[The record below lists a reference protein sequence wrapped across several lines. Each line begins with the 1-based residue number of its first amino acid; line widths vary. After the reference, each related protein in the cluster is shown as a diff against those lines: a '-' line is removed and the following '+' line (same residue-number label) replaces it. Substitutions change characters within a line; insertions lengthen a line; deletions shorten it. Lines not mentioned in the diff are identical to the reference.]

1 LFTNKWLLAK
11 NRAAHFKL
19 QKADLSKR
27 RKELSKTCAEG
38 KLIQRRPD
46 MLDEREIAEK
56 AGKKPIEEIAQKLG
70 LDPES
75 LEKFGKYKA
84 KISPD
89 GLLPKNQKKGKLIMA
104 TAMSPTPAGEGKTTT
119 SIGLADAMNRLGIKT
134 TVALREPSLGPV
146 FGMKGGATGGGY
158 AQVVPSEEI
167 NLHFTGDIHA
177 ITAAHNLLAAMVDNR
192 LHFDG
197 SCGLLDCRRVTWKR
211 VMDMD
216 DRVLREI
223 VVGIG
228 GPLRGIARETGFDIT
243 AASEIMAIFCLSE
256 GMADLKERL
265 GNILIGY
272 SDDRQPVFARS
283 IKAQGAMAALLK
295 DALKPNLVQTL
306 EGTPA
311 VIHGGPFANIAHG
324 TNSILATRLALGL
337 SDFVITESGFGSE
350 LGAEKFFDIVVR
362 TGHVPPPDAC
372 VLVAT
377 IRALKFHGGVKLEDV
392 NEENLEAVEKGFEN
406 LEKHMENMR
415 TFGIPFVVAIN
426 RFPSDT
432 PAEIEKTKKLC
443 QENRARVALS
453 EVYARGGEGGEEL
466 ANEILKAIDE
476 DNNTFQFLYE
486 LDVPLIDKIEAVAK
500 KIYGASNVAMEGKIR
515 RKIRRI
521 EKRGFGNLPVCI
533 AKTQYSLS
541 DDDEALGRPRDFTL
555 IVTDASLSAG
565 AGFVVI
571 YCGDIMT
578 MPGLPKI
585 PSAEKIDVTEDEKI
599 TGLS

>member
-1 LFTNKWLLAK
+1 
-11 NRAAHFKL
+11 
-19 QKADLSKR
+19 
-27 RKELSKTCAEG
+27 
-38 KLIQRRPD
+38 
-46 MLDEREIAEK
+46 
-56 AGKKPIEEIAQKLG
+56 
-70 LDPES
+70 
-75 LEKFGKYKA
+75 
-84 KISPD
+84 
-89 GLLPKNQKKGKLIMA
+89 
-104 TAMSPTPAGEGKTTT
+104 
-119 SIGLADAMNRLGIKT
+119 
-134 TVALREPSLGPV
+134 
-146 FGMKGGATGGGY
+146 MKGGATGGGY
-158 AQVVPSEEI
+158 AQVVPSDEI

-256 GMADLKERL
+256 GLADLKERL

-272 SDDRQPVFARS
+272 SPDRQPVFARS
-283 IKAQGAMAALLK
+283 IKAQGAMTALLK
-295 DALKPNLVQTL
+295 EALKPNLVQTL

-311 VIHGGPFANIAHG
+311 LIHGGPFANIAHG
-324 TNSILATRLALGL
+324 TNSIIATRLALGL
-337 SDFVITESGFGSE
+337 SDFVITESGFGSD

-362 TGHVPPPDAC
+362 TGHIPPPDAC

-377 IRALKFHGGVKLEDV
+377 IRALKFHGGVKLEDIDQ
-392 NEENLEAVEKGFEN
+392 ENLEAVEKGFVN
-406 LEKHMENMR
+406 LAKHMENMR
-415 TFGIPFVVAIN
+415 TFGVPFVVAIN

-432 PAEIEKTKKLC
+432 PAEIEKVKKLC
-443 QENRARVALS
+443 QENGARVALS

-466 ANEILKAIDE
+466 ANEILDAIEE
-476 DNNTFQFLYE
+476 DKNTFQYLYE

-500 KIYGASNVAMEGKIR
+500 KIYGASNVAMEGKIG

-541 DDDEALGRPRDFTL
+541 DDDEALGRPKDFTL
-555 IVTDASLSAG
+555 IVTDVSLSAG
-565 AGFVVI
+565 AGFVVV
-571 YCGDIMT
+571 YCGDVMT
-578 MPGLPKI
+578 MPGLPKT
-585 PSAEKIDVTEDEKI
+585 PSADKIDITEDGKI

>member
-1 LFTNKWLLAK
+1 
-11 NRAAHFKL
+11 
-19 QKADLSKR
+19 
-27 RKELSKTCAEG
+27 
-38 KLIQRRPD
+38 

-56 AGKKPIEEIAQKLG
+56 AGMKPIEEIAQKLG
-70 LDPES
+70 LEPDS

-84 KISPD
+84 KIFSD
-89 GLLPKNQKKGKLIMA
+89 EESRESERKGKLIMV

-119 SIGLADAMNRLGIKT
+119 SIGLADAMNRLGKKT

-158 AQVVPSEEI
+158 AQVVPSDEI

-216 DRVLREI
+216 DRVLRE
-223 VVGIG
+223 VVIGIG

-256 GMADLKERL
+256 GLADLKERL

-272 SDDRQPVFARS
+272 SPDRQPVFARS
-283 IKAQGAMAALLK
+283 IKAAGAMAALLK

-311 VIHGGPFANIAHG
+311 LIHGGPFANIAHG
-324 TNSILATRLALGL
+324 TNTVIATRLALQL
-337 SDFVITESGFGSE
+337 SDFVITESGFGSD

-362 TGHVPPPDAC
+362 TGHIPPPDAC

-377 IRALKFHGGVKLEDV
+377 IRALKFHGGVKLEDIDQ
-392 NEENLEAVEKGFEN
+392 ENLDALEKGFVN

-415 TFGIPFVVAIN
+415 TFGIPFVVAVN

-432 PAEIEKTKKLC
+432 PAEIEKVKNLC
-443 QENRARVALS
+443 QDKKAKVALS
-453 EVYARGGEGGEEL
+453 EVYSRGGEGGEEL
-466 ANEILKAIDE
+466 AAEIVKAIDE
-476 DNNTFQFLYE
+476 DKNTFQFLYE
-486 LDVPLIDKIEAVAK
+486 LEMPLIDKIEAVAK
-500 KIYGASNVAMEGKIR
+500 NIYGASAVAMEGKTR
-515 RKIRRI
+515 RKIRGF
-521 EKRGFGNLPVCI
+521 EKRGFENLPVCI

-565 AGFVVI
+565 AGFVVV

-578 MPGLPKI
+578 MPGLPKT
-585 PSAEKIDVTEDEKI
+585 PSAEKIDVSEDNKI
-599 TGLS
+599 IGLS

>member
-1 LFTNKWLLAK
+1 
-11 NRAAHFKL
+11 
-19 QKADLSKR
+19 
-27 RKELSKTCAEG
+27 
-38 KLIQRRPD
+38 

-56 AGKKPIEEIAQKLG
+56 AGIKPIEEIARKLG
-70 LDPES
+70 LDPDS
-75 LEKFGKYKA
+75 LEEYGKYKA
-84 KISPD
+84 KISLA
-89 GLLPKNQKKGKLIMA
+89 GSIGERGKSGKLIMV

-119 SIGLADAMNRLGIKT
+119 SIGLADALNRSGKKT

-158 AQVVPSEEI
+158 AQVAPSDEI

-177 ITAAHNLLAAMVDNR
+177 ITSAHNLLAAMVDNR

-211 VMDMD
+211 VLDMD
-216 DRVLREI
+216 DRVLRD
-223 VVGIG
+223 VVIGIG

-243 AASEIMAIFCLSE
+243 AASEVMAIFCLSE
-256 GMADLKERL
+256 GLADLKERC

-272 SDDRQPVFARS
+272 SPDGQPVFARA
-283 IKAQGAMAALLK
+283 IKAAGAMAALLK
-295 DALKPNLVQTL
+295 DAIKPNLVQTL

-311 VIHGGPFANIAHG
+311 LIHGGPFANIAHG
-324 TNSILATRLALGL
+324 TNSIIATRLALHL
-337 SDFVITESGFGSE
+337 SDFVVTESGFGSD

-362 TGHVPPPDAC
+362 TGHIPPPNAC

-377 IRALKFHGGVKLEDV
+377 VRALKYHGGVKLENID
-392 NEENLEAVEKGFEN
+392 EENLEALEKGFEN
-406 LEKHMENMR
+406 LGKHVANMR
-415 TFGIPFVVAIN
+415 LFGVPLVVAVN

-432 PAEIEKTKKLC
+432 PAEIERVKKLC
-443 QENRARVALS
+443 RDTQTRVALS

-466 ANEILKAIDE
+466 AGQILGAIQE
-476 DNNTFQFLYE
+476 DANDFQFLYE
-486 LDVPLIDKIEAVAK
+486 ESLPLIEKIETVAK
-500 KIYGASNVAMEGKIR
+500 KIYGAAAVAMEGKTR

-521 EKRGFGNLPVCI
+521 EKMGFGNLPVCI

-541 DDDEALGRPRDFTL
+541 GDDEALGEPKDFTL
-555 IVTDASLSAG
+555 IVTDVSLSAG
-565 AGFVVI
+565 AGFVVV

-585 PSAEKIDVTEDEKI
+585 PSAEKIDITEDGRI

>member
-1 LFTNKWLLAK
+1 
-11 NRAAHFKL
+11 
-19 QKADLSKR
+19 
-27 RKELSKTCAEG
+27 
-38 KLIQRRPD
+38 

-56 AGKKPIEEIAQKLG
+56 AGMKPIEEIAEKLG
-70 LDPES
+70 LDPDS

-84 KISPD
+84 KISLD
-89 GLLPKNQKKGKLIMA
+89 NILPESGKRGKLIMA

-119 SIGLADAMNRLGIKT
+119 SIGLADAMNRLGKKT

-146 FGMKGGATGGGY
+146 FGMKGGATGGGF

-177 ITAAHNLLAAMVDNR
+177 ITSAHNLLAAMVDNR

-216 DRVLREI
+216 DRVLRDI

-243 AASEIMAIFCLSE
+243 AASEVMAIFCLSE
-256 GMADLKERL
+256 GLAELKERL

-272 SDDRQPVFARS
+272 SPDGQPMFARS
-283 IKAQGAMAALLK
+283 IRAQGAMTALLK
-295 DALKPNLVQTL
+295 DAIKPNLVQTL

-311 VIHGGPFANIAHG
+311 LIHGGPFANIAHG
-324 TNSILATRLALGL
+324 TNSIIATRLALGL
-337 SDFVITESGFGSE
+337 SDFVITESGFGSD

-377 IRALKFHGGVKLEDV
+377 IRALKFHGGVKLEEINQEHID
-392 NEENLEAVEKGFEN
+392 AVEKGFEN
-406 LEKHMENMR
+406 LTKHMENMQ
-415 TFGIPFVVAIN
+415 TFGVPFVVAIN

-432 PAEIEKTKKLC
+432 PAEIEKVKKLC
-443 QENRARVALS
+443 QDNGARAALS

-466 ANEILKAIDE
+466 ANEILRAIEE
-476 DNNTFQFLYE
+476 DQNTFQFLYE
-486 LDVPLIDKIEAVAK
+486 LDIPLIDKIEAVAK

-515 RKIRRI
+515 RKIHRI
-521 EKRGFGNLPVCI
+521 EKLGFRNLPVCI

-541 DDDEALGRPRDFTL
+541 GDDEALGRPRDFTL

-565 AGFVVI
+565 AGFVVV

-585 PSAEKIDVTEDEKI
+585 PSAEKIDVAEDNKI

>member
-1 LFTNKWLLAK
+1 
-11 NRAAHFKL
+11 
-19 QKADLSKR
+19 
-27 RKELSKTCAEG
+27 
-38 KLIQRRPD
+38 
-46 MLDEREIAEK
+46 MLNEREIAEK
-56 AGKKPIEEIAQKLG
+56 AGMKPIEEIAQKLG
-70 LDPES
+70 VDPDS
-75 LEKFGKYKA
+75 LEKYGKYKA
-84 KISPD
+84 KISLD
-89 GLLPKNQKKGKLIMA
+89 GILHKSEKRGKLIMA

-119 SIGLADAMNRLGIKT
+119 SIGLADAMNRLGKKS

-158 AQVVPSEEI
+158 AQVVPSDEI

-216 DRVLREI
+216 DRVLREV

-256 GMADLKERL
+256 GLADLKERL
-265 GNILIGY
+265 ANILIGY
-272 SDDRQPVFARS
+272 SPDRQPVFARA

-295 DALKPNLVQTL
+295 EALKPNLVQTL

-311 VIHGGPFANIAHG
+311 LIHGGPFANIAHG

-377 IRALKFHGGVKLEDV
+377 IRALKFHGGVKLEKI
-392 NEENLEAVEKGFEN
+392 NEENLNAVEKGFDN
-406 LEKHMENMR
+406 LAKHIENMR
-415 TFGIPFVVAIN
+415 TFGIPFVVAVN

-432 PAEIEKTKKLC
+432 QAEIEKVKKLC
-443 QENRARVALS
+443 RDNEARVALS

-466 ANEILKAIDE
+466 AREILKAVDE
-476 DNNTFQFLYE
+476 DKHTFQFLYE
-486 LDVPLIDKIEAVAK
+486 LDLPLIQKIETVAK
-500 KIYGASNVAMEGKIR
+500 KIYGASSVAMEGKIN

-521 EKRGFGNLPVCI
+521 EKEGFGNLPVCI

-541 DDDEALGRPRDFTL
+541 GDDEALGRPKDFAL

-565 AGFVVI
+565 AGFVVV

-578 MPGLPKI
+578 MPGLPKT
-585 PSAEKIDVTEDEKI
+585 PTAEKIDVTEDGKI
-599 TGLS
+599 IGLS